1 MFTLPKASTGGSSG
15 ANSVETDA
23 TAANLAAAGLLLPNF
38 SIPTTTN
45 FNPFLSLPM
54 ALPQMPFTA
63 AQLAQ
68 QLGLNSNP
76 LLISPPSYEQAMA
89 QLMSTTPDMARL
101 AAELT
106 TAGLI
111 DNNKDENKNLRNEIS
126 DISESDED
134 KPLDL
139 SMKRQNSSS
148 TEASTSSAF
157 RPSVIRGNELTP
169 SPRNTDIKRSASS
182 VSHRVTPDPDVA
194 EHFRRSFS
202 GKWPRRQPT
211 SFGHYSPSN
220 NHHLSSQSINSGFLA
235 RQELS
240 RANSPFASAPI
251 TKRLS
256 FSSSPRSSCPS
267 PQIRRVSSIPKRSQI
282 IVCEG
287 DNSEVETHFRRAL
300 GEETFQ
306 KIRNAQAAA
315 AAAANNRG

>member
-1 MFTLPKASTGGSSG
+1 MFTLPTSTGSPGTS
-15 ANSVETDA
+15 SVETDA

-38 SIPTTTN
+38 SIPSTN
-45 FNPFLSLPM
+45 FNPFLSMPM
-54 ALPQMPFTA
+54 TLPQMSFTA

-68 QLGLNSNP
+68 FGIGSNP
-76 LLISPPSYEQAMA
+76 LSIPPPSYEQAMA
-89 QLMSTTPDMARL
+89 HLMSTTPDMARL

-106 TAGLI
+106 AAGVI
-111 DNNKDENKNLRNEIS
+111 DNKDENRNLRN
-126 DISESDED
+126 DISETLEESDED

-139 SMKRQNSSS
+139 SMKRHNSSS

-157 RPSVIRGNELTP
+157 RPTVIRGNGLTP
-169 SPRNTDIKRSASS
+169 SPRNNDIKRSASS
-182 VSHRVTPDPDVA
+182 VSHRVTPDPDVT

-202 GKWPRRQPT
+202 GKWPRRQP
-211 SFGHYSPSN
+211 SYGHYSPST
-220 NHHLSSQSINSGFLA
+220 HHLSTQSINSGFLN
-235 RQELS
+235 RQEFS
-240 RANSPFASAPI
+240 RANSPFTSAPI
-251 TKRLS
+251 AKRLS

-267 PQIRRVSSIPKRSQI
+267 PQIRRVASIPKRSQI

>member
-1 MFTLPKASTGGSSG
+1 MFTLPKASTGGSPGTS
-15 ANSVETDA
+15 NSVETDA

-38 SIPTTTN
+38 PIPSTN
-45 FNPFLSLPM
+45 FNPFLPIPM
-54 ALPQMPFTA
+54 SLPQMSFTA
-63 AQLAQ
+63 AQLA

-76 LLISPPSYEQAMA
+76 LLVPPPSYEQAMA
-89 QLMSTTPDMARL
+89 HLINTTPDMARL

-106 TAGLI
+106 TAGFI

-126 DISESDED
+126 DISE
-134 KPLDL
+134 
-139 SMKRQNSSS
+139 
-148 TEASTSSAF
+148 
-157 RPSVIRGNELTP
+157 TP

-202 GKWPRRQPT
+202 GKWPRRQP
-211 SFGHYSPSN
+211 SYGHYSPSN
-220 NHHLSSQSINSGFLA
+220 HHLSTQSINSGFLT
-235 RQELS
+235 RQEIS
-240 RANSPFASAPI
+240 RTNSPFASAPI
-251 TKRLS
+251 AKRLS
-256 FSSSPRSSCPS
+256 FSSSPRSNCPS
-267 PQIRRVSSIPKRSQI
+267 PQIRRVASIPKRSQI

-315 AAAANNRG
+315 AAAANNQG

>member
-1 MFTLPKASTGGSSG
+1 MFTLPKVSTGGSPGTS
-15 ANSVETDA
+15 SVETDA

-38 SIPTTTN
+38 SIPTTN
-45 FNPFLSLPM
+45 FNPFLPIPM
-54 ALPQMPFTA
+54 SLPQMSFTA
-63 AQLAQ
+63 AQLA

-76 LLISPPSYEQAMA
+76 LLVSPPSYEQAMA
-89 QLMSTTPDMARL
+89 HLMNTTPDMVRL

-106 TAGLI
+106 TAGFI
-111 DNNKDENKNLRNEIS
+111 DSNKDENKNLRNEIS
-126 DISESDED
+126 DISESEED

-157 RPSVIRGNELTP
+157 RPSVIRGNGLTP

-182 VSHRVTPDPDVA
+182 VSHRVTPDPDVT

-202 GKWPRRQPT
+202 GKWPRRQP
-211 SFGHYSPSN
+211 SYGHYSPSN
-220 NHHLSSQSINSGFLA
+220 HHLSTQSINSGFLT
-235 RQELS
+235 RPEIS
-240 RANSPFASAPI
+240 RTNSPFASAPI

-256 FSSSPRSSCPS
+256 FSSSPRSNCPS

-287 DNSEVETHFRRAL
+287 DNSE
-300 GEETFQ
+300 G
-306 KIRNAQAAA
+306 I
-315 AAAANNRG
+315 